1 MEKMAENRQSCFF
14 AACAKKMRDFRA
26 EMVSV
31 PPSSNSPSRRDFI
44 GAFGAVIALGQGPA
58 FAQRR
63 PISVL
68 FICQFGSVKSATARE
83 LFRRRAQ
90 ERGIFVEARSRG
102 ITPDAH
108 ISPQLLAALTAEGIN
123 PAADPLTQLKRRD
136 LRRADIVVIF
146 DTPPKNWTGKRL
158 HDWTDTG
165 SLNQSYAAERP
176 RLVRRIDQLLDEIAA
191 SAPH

>member
-31 PPSSNSPSRRDFI
+31 PPSSNVPSRRDFI

-191 SAPH
+191 SAPR

>member
-1 MEKMAENRQSCFF
+1 MEKMAENRQSRFF

-26 EMVSV
+26 VMVSV
-31 PPSSNSPSRRDFI
+31 PRSANSPSRRDFL
-44 GAFGAVIALGQGPA
+44 GAFGALIALSQAPA
-58 FAQRR
+58 FARIR
-63 PISVL
+63 PMSVL
-68 FICQFGSVKSATARE
+68 FVCQFGSVKSATARE
-83 LFRRRAQ
+83 LFRKRAK

-102 ITPDAH
+102 ITPEAH

-146 DTPPKNWTGKRL
+146 DTPPKSWTGKHL

-176 RLVRRIDQLLDEIAA
+176 RLIKRIDDLVDEIMA
-191 SAPH
+191 SGRR